1 MDATGISTYDMK
13 TNTFTSS
20 SISNIPEDGGKYAC
34 IASSQSQLFVA
45 GGKAYGSWKADVYVY
60 DLITSQWLSDIPSM
74 QTDRGV
80 HACVVHPTTDVL
92 YAIGG
97 QSADQNPIF
106 SIETIETDNID
117 QKSWTYIE
125 PLSQPVGWTRCVV
138 HKDTIYIL
146 GGMYRA
152 SNNWFATDK
161 VHTINVLTNEVAVLP
176 DTMPLGLSEMASI
189 FVGDIAYVF
198 GGWNHNIDGKVTDKW
213 MAYDTDTTSISTSEW
228 IESDASLLP
237 YPDSRMAV
245 GIYNKSIYLL
255 GGDVNERQLTEF
267 LISDETFI
275 NHGAPLGSDVAGYAQ
290 TYTQINHT
298 LYLKDMDSTG
308 ISTYDMK
315 TNTFTSS
322 YITNI
327 PIDEGKYAC
336 IASSQTQLFVAGGAW
351 VSDVFAYDLV
361 ASRWI
366 SNIQS
371 MQTVRSDHACVV
383 HPTTNTLYAIG
394 GASANENTLSSIE
407 IIEIENIQQKS
418 WIYIE
423 PLSLRVAWT
432 RCAVH
437 GDTIYVVGGCYRAN
451 NKWFATDKV
460 HTINVLTNE
469 VDLLTDTMPLG
480 LSEMAPIFVGDILY
494 VFGGWNHDIVGTEWN
509 KWMMYDAF
517 IPTSSPSK
525 PPTSQSASPTG
536 YPTTAVP
543 TTVNAPDTSTA
554 RPITTTAVLPTGYPT
569 SSQLITTTAG
579 LPTGESIPTNAPI
592 TTTQTTEDA
601 FTIEPT
607 TTTDDHT
614 TATSTVYL
622 SMRTTAL
629 MSSVS
634 TTFLTITSTQ
644 TDNSNSVVSRDT
656 LGMYMIMIGSL
667 IAVILCIGC
676 LCVIL
681 QRLHKHKKVVEFIEH
696 QEPNTGKINDSDAVG
711 IQNGNNVMIQVQ
723 QVNDPRIY
731 PIEREGCP
739 SASLDGIGRTV
750 EGSVDGEDVNNDADD
765 HHMIFKRAKTDDGY
779 GNNPNIAD
787 DEFVIDADGNHN
799 DHPYE
804 SHATTSN
811 TPH

>member
-1 MDATGISTYDMK
+1 MYSLI
-13 TNTFTSS
+13 
-20 SISNIPEDGGKYAC
+20 
-34 IASSQSQLFVA
+34 SQSQLFVA
-45 GGKAYGSWKADVYVY
+45 GGKAYGSWKADVYVQTQVFVAGGSWISDLFTYDLGTSTWLSNISSMQTARADHACVVHPTTDAY

-176 DTMPLGLSEMASI
+176 DRMPLGLSEMASI

-327 PIDEGKYAC
+327 PTDGGKYAC
-336 IASSQTQLFVAGGAW
+336 IASSQTQVFVAGG
-351 VSDVFAYDLV
+351 S
-361 ASRWI
+361 
-366 SNIQS
+366 
-371 MQTVRSDHACVV
+371 
-383 HPTTNTLYAIG
+383 
-394 GASANENTLSSIE
+394 
-407 IIEIENIQQKS
+407 
-418 WIYIE
+418 
-423 PLSLRVAWT
+423 
-432 RCAVH
+432 
-437 GDTIYVVGGCYRAN
+437 
-451 NKWFATDKV
+451 
-460 HTINVLTNE
+460 
-469 VDLLTDTMPLG
+469 
-480 LSEMAPIFVGDILY
+480 
-494 VFGGWNHDIVGTEWN
+494 
-509 KWMMYDAF
+509 
-517 IPTSSPSK
+517 
-525 PPTSQSASPTG
+525 
-536 YPTTAVP
+536 
-543 TTVNAPDTSTA
+543 
-554 RPITTTAVLPTGYPT
+554 
-569 SSQLITTTAG
+569 
-579 LPTGESIPTNAPI
+579 
-592 TTTQTTEDA
+592 
-601 FTIEPT
+601 
-607 TTTDDHT
+607 
-614 TATSTVYL
+614 
-622 SMRTTAL
+622 
-629 MSSVS
+629 
-634 TTFLTITSTQ
+634 
-644 TDNSNSVVSRDT
+644 
-656 LGMYMIMIGSL
+656 
-667 IAVILCIGC
+667 
-676 LCVIL
+676 
-681 QRLHKHKKVVEFIEH
+681 
-696 QEPNTGKINDSDAVG
+696 
-711 IQNGNNVMIQVQ
+711 
-723 QVNDPRIY
+723 
-731 PIEREGCP
+731 
-739 SASLDGIGRTV
+739 
-750 EGSVDGEDVNNDADD
+750 
-765 HHMIFKRAKTDDGY
+765 
-779 GNNPNIAD
+779 
-787 DEFVIDADGNHN
+787 
-799 DHPYE
+799 
-804 SHATTSN
+804 
-811 TPH
+811 